1 MNVYVNWEN
10 SDKNS
15 KKTSLLGL
23 IGNKVPIKIEMKIL
37 YQKDLRDDLRDI
49 QIVPETEDWSPLY
62 FLSVGTH

>member
-49 QIVPETEDWSPLY
+49 QIVPETED
-62 FLSVGTH
+62 